1 VTDTSTKQ
9 DDAARATAGPAAAGG
24 NIAEYLSGYLK
35 RVRGGDMGSLPAV
48 IGLIVL
54 CLVFWAAHPP
64 FATLS
69 NFAAVLEQSAPS
81 VFIAIGI
88 VFVLLLGEIDLSA
101 GTAAG
106 VCACLMARMSAGYN
120 WPWVPAV
127 ALALLC
133 GIVIGLFTGWIC
145 AKVRIPSFVVTLALF
160 LAYQGV
166 NIYIVTNGKG
176 AHGNISINDNFIV
189 ALDNG
194 QMSKWAG
201 WLMIALLIVGY
212 AAVKL
217 YDMGKRRRAGL
228 GAEPYPILAAKVAAL
243 AVVSVVGVWLLN
255 LNRATHAGTRIVNQ
269 GGKLVKVTV
278 QPLEGVP
285 WVVPLTLV
293 VVIILTFVLS
303 RTRYGRHIYAVGGN
317 AEAARRAGI
326 NTDRIRISAF
336 VMCSLLA
343 SVGGVLLASQ
353 VRSVDQNEG
362 GGNVLLLAV
371 AAAVVGGTS
380 LFGGKGRV
388 LDAVIGGLV
397 LGVIANGMSDL
408 VSGDNGAAVQF
419 IVTGLVLLLAAAV
432 DALARRRAGARGL

>member
-1 VTDTSTKQ
+1 MQ
-9 DDAARATAGPAAAGG
+9 DDAARATAGAAGSDG
-24 NIAEYLSGYLK
+24 SVGDYLSSYLK
-35 RVRGGDMGSLPAV
+35 RVRGGEMGSLPAI

-69 NFAAVLEQSAPS
+69 NFAAVLQQSAPS

-120 WPWVPAV
+120 WPWPASIGI
-127 ALALLC
+127 ALLC

-145 AKVRIPSFVVTLALF
+145 AKLRIPSFVVTLALF

-176 AHGNISINDNFIV
+176 AHGNISIQDNFIV
-189 ALDNG
+189 ALDTG
-194 QMSKWAG
+194 QMDRWAG

-212 AAVKL
+212 AAVKM
-217 YDMGKRRRAGL
+217 YDIGKRRRAGL
-228 GAEPYPILAAKVAAL
+228 AAEPYAILGAKVIGLAA
-243 AVVSVVGVWLLN
+243 VSVVAVWLLN
-255 LNRATHAGTRIVNQ
+255 SNRASKANAGPSIVNQ
-269 GGKLVKVTV
+269 GGKLVKAKVL
-278 QPLEGVP
+278 PLEGVP

-343 SVGGVLLASQ
+343 SIGGVLLASQ
-353 VRSVDQNEG
+353 VSSVDQNEG

-380 LFGGKGRV
+380 LFGGRGRV
-388 LDAVIGGLV
+388 IDAVIGGLV

-408 VSGDNGAAVQF
+408 VKGDNGAAVQY

-432 DALARRRAGARGL
+432 DALARRRAGASGL